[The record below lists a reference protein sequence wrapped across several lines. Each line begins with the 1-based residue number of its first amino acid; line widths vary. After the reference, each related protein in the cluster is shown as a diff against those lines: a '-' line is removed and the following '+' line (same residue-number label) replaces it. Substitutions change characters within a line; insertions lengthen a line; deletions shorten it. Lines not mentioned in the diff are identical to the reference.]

1 MQVILYRFVVRI
13 CSCDF
18 LPLHFCD
25 SCLIVIRKSFPYS
38 CFQCLLLR
46 VNFAKLKLVLQD
58 IEFQTLHCEFPNN
71 FHFGRLE
78 LRSAWSPFCEL
89 NEVSKKSLFKYK
101 FRSTWFDSFPSS
113 SAIAFAQSPS
123 AISNTYNNSGL
134 IPRSSQDEMNGLSS
148 HSILKSLA

>member
-1 MQVILYRFVVRI
+1 MTPVLFGSDTEV
-13 CSCDF
+13 
-18 LPLHFCD
+18 
-25 SCLIVIRKSFPYS
+25 FPNS

-89 NEVSKKSLFKYK
+89 NEVSRKKSLQ
-101 FRSTWFDSFPSS
+101 
-113 SAIAFAQSPS
+113 IQV
-123 AISNTYNNSGL
+123 
-134 IPRSSQDEMNGLSS
+134 
-148 HSILKSLA
+148 